1 MPLVLQGQSQL
12 SSVGLPSML
21 VVHIARR
28 QGFPRAANRHLET
41 PDHFNASPS
50 SHPSGLTQWGT
61 ISPLWP
67 ERLLSAGHH
76 KSTRL

>member
-1 MPLVLQGQSQL
+1 MPPVLQGQSQL

-28 QGFPRAANRHLET
+28 RQGFPRAAPRH

-50 SHPSGLTQWGT
+50 SHPVGLTQWGT
-61 ISPLWP
+61 TSPLWP
-67 ERLLSAGHH
+67 ERLLSAGHP